1 MPNISQEF
9 NDELHERCDIVD
21 VIGSYVSLN
30 KRGRLYTALCPFHNE
45 KTPSFTV
52 YPDTNNFYCFGC
64 HEGGDVISF
73 IMKYENLEFIE
84 AVRLLAERAGMTM
97 PDGADETAAKRKKRI
112 LEANKT
118 AARFFF
124 SMLNSEQGRKARK
137 YLRDRGLQD
146 KTIAKYGIG
155 YAPDSWDALKKHMH
169 EKGFT
174 DDEIVDAGL
183 CVRTQ
188 KGNVIDF
195 FRERVMFP
203 VIDLRG
209 QIIAFSGR
217 TIVDDSRKYL
227 NTKDTAVFKKSRTL
241 FSFNFAK
248 NSDQHRLILVEGQMD
263 VISLWQAGFT
273 EAVATLGT
281 AITEEHAQLISRYVN
296 SVLLCYDSDEAGQ
309 RATRRAIDILRA
321 AGIDTG
327 VIEVVGAKDPD
338 ELIKKYGPA
347 AFRALI
353 DKSSGTMEYELNKA
367 LRNYDLEQ
375 PDDRVKYI
383 DEAVSVL
390 ARSASAAET
399 EVWAGRVAQQTG
411 VEKSTILYSV
421 QRKRRS
427 IKSAQTRKEDDKFAQ
442 SVGERYNVRPYE
454 REKLGAAS
462 AERRLIALL
471 CSNPD
476 LCRSIR
482 DRITGADFTSLDNGA
497 VFEII
502 CAQIEAGEFT
512 GFSSVRSELEEPQV
526 ALLAGILAESSGIQF
541 KPQDADFF
549 IDKILESRSRV
560 SKDDLAGMSAEEIS
574 EMIKRKKGNR

>member
-1 MPNISQEF
+1 MPLPQDF
-9 NDELHERCDIVD
+9 MDELHERNDIVD

-30 KRGRLYTALCPFHNE
+30 HRGRLYTALCPFHNE

-52 YPDTNNFYCFGC
+52 FPDTSSFYCFGC

-73 IMKYENLEFIE
+73 VMKYENLEYIE
-84 AVRLLAERAGMTM
+84 AVRLLADRSGMTL
-97 PDGADETAAKRKKRI
+97 PDGTDQSAAQRKKRI

-124 SMLNSEQGRKARK
+124 SMLNSDQGRNARK

-146 KTIAKYGIG
+146 RTITKYGIG
-155 YAPDSWDALKKHMH
+155 YAPNTWDSLKKHMRQ
-169 EKGFT
+169 KGFS
-174 DDEIVDAGL
+174 DDELVDAGL
-183 CVRTQ
+183 CSRSQ
-188 KGNVIDF
+188 SGNVTDF

-217 TIVDDSRKYL
+217 TIGDDNRKYL
-227 NTKDTAVFKKSRTL
+227 NTRDTPVFKKSRTL

-296 SVLLCYDSDEAGQ
+296 EVLICYDSDEAGQ

-338 ELIKKYGPA
+338 ELIKNSGAA

-353 DKSSGTMEYELNKA
+353 DKASGSMEYELNKA
-367 LRNYDLEQ
+367 LRKYDIEV
-375 PDDRVKYI
+375 PEDRVKYI
-383 DEAVSVL
+383 DEAVSIL
-390 ARSASAAET
+390 ARSGSATET
-399 EVWAGRVAQQTG
+399 EVWAGKVAQQTG
-411 VEKSTILYSV
+411 VDKSTILYSV
-421 QRKRRS
+421 QRKRS
-427 IKSAQTRKEDDKFAQ
+427 SKQSADTRKENDRFAQ
-442 SVGERYNVRPYE
+442 SIGERYNLRSYE
-454 REKLGAAS
+454 REKLGAVS
-462 AERRLIALL
+462 AERRLTALV
-471 CSNPD
+471 CAHPD

-482 DRITGADFTSLDNGA
+482 SRVTGEDFSSPEVGA
-497 VFEII
+497 VFDSV
-502 CAQIEAGEFT
+502 CGLIESNDFSGFT
-512 GFSSVRSELEEPQV
+512 SASSVLEPDQV
-526 ALLAGILAESSGIQF
+526 ALLAGMIAESSSVQY

-549 IDKILESRSRV
+549 IDKILENRSRV
-560 SKDDLAGMSAEEIS
+560 SSEDVKNMSAEDIEK
-574 EMIKRKKGNR
+574 MIRNRKGN